1 MGHLDLVQRLLDA
14 QALVDQAR
22 SHEVTPLYI
31 AAQSGHATVV
41 HCLLRARA
49 DVNRRTELGTTAL
62 YIAAQENHVEALQ
75 HLLEASADGSLPL
88 GATGPWARRRGA
100 RAAAPR
106 RCTSPRRTA
115 TWTR

>member
-1 MGHLDLVQRLLDA
+1 MRYVAAQMGHLDLVQRLLDA

-49 DVNRRTELGTTAL
+49 DVNRRTELGTTEFTRGLKAKEMVRL
-62 YIAAQENHVEALQ
+62 LNVLQ
-75 HLLEASADGSLPL
+75 DASNSQFL
-88 GATGPWARRRGA
+88 
-100 RAAAPR
+100 
-106 RCTSPRRTA
+106 SSFI
-115 TWTR
+115 